1 MPTTFPPTLE
11 RKQWKGSFAVE
22 RTARNPVNHTR
33 RPRELSAET
42 AAEVRAAAGPHS
54 SLLFEA
60 ANLRAPPKAS
70 SSTTP
75 APAAAAAA
83 AADSNTPPPV
93 NIYQST
99 FPGTAPPEFSVFA
112 FCKKYGRAP
121 RAADVPAPAIDSIAG
136 WMAEYGKP
144 QKPDYPDG
152 TFTAFA
158 ESTAFRNGETQN
170 ARQMFRGSVLR

>member
-60 ANLRAPPKAS
+60 ANLRAPPKSKAS
-70 SSTTP
+70 SSTMASHSSNSFLRVTP
-75 APAAAAAA
+75 HDVDSHGVPENAHTPYDAGSDDNTRRSIYILHTSAHHRKAAPAA
-83 AADSNTPPPV
+83 TPRPH
-93 NIYQST
+93 
-99 FPGTAPPEFSVFA
+99 
-112 FCKKYGRAP
+112 R
-121 RAADVPAPAIDSIAG
+121 R
-136 WMAEYGKP
+136 GK
-144 QKPDYPDG
+144 
-152 TFTAFA
+152 
-158 ESTAFRNGETQN
+158 
-170 ARQMFRGSVLR
+170 